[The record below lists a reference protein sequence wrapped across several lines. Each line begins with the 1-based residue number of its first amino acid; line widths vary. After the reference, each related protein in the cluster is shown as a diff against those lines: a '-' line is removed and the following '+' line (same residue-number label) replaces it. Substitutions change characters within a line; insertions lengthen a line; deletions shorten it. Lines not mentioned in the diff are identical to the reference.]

1 MAKAKSNAWKK
12 REEAFLKS
20 KVDAGIHPQDF
31 LDELNKKFG
40 NARTFTAI
48 ERKVARLGL
57 SLSACEKKLA
67 VPTVAEAKEL
77 VKKDIEITRLKA
89 EKLILR
95 KKYQQAIKSTS
106 TQEVVLEYMR
116 NYIQAFPEVPSPK
129 SGSVKDIGSS
139 EEELI
144 LNLGDIHAGE
154 VVKSEE
160 LNGLNEYNFE
170 VLTFRL
176 KALADSVINIAK
188 NKLSGYTFRKLHILG
203 LGDWISGTIHEE
215 LVENADGN
223 VIEWT
228 MNLAYIVAQ
237 MIRELAV
244 EFEEIE
250 FVGVIGNHGR
260 LHKKPRFKARHV
272 NWDYVC
278 YQMLSALLA
287 KQKNV
292 KCIIPKSFWH
302 IHKVNN
308 HNFLLIH
315 GDNINSSLGVP
326 WYGIQRMV
334 ANLKELLASKDQ
346 YFDYIM
352 LGHFHNYG
360 LLDRV
365 KGELFINGSLIGG
378 NEFSVG
384 KMFTSSEACQH
395 FCGVHP
401 KRGMTFRYKV
411 NVQHVKTTGELP
423 YKYVEDMS
431 LGNLI

>member
-1 MAKAKSNAWKK
+1 MANKAKAWKK
-12 REEAFLKS
+12 DEEKYLKS
-20 KVDAGIHPQDF
+20 KIEANVHPSDF

-40 NARTFTAI
+40 NGRTFTAI
-48 ERKVARLGL
+48 ERKLVRMGL
-57 SLSACEKKLA
+57 SLAGCEKKLA
-67 VPTVAEAKEL
+67 VPTIAESKII
-77 VKKDIEITRLKA
+77 VKKDIEISRLQA
-89 EKLILR
+89 EKKILT
-95 KKYQQAIKSTS
+95 KKYQQAIKASS
-106 TQEVVLEYMR
+106 TQEVIIDYL
-116 NYIQAFPEVPSPK
+116 NNHIQAFPEVVSPK
-129 SGSVKDIGSS
+129 PRSTKNTSSS

-154 VVKSEE
+154 VVKAEE
-160 LNGLNEYNFE
+160 MNDLNEYNFDIA
-170 VLTFRL
+170 TRRL
-176 KALADSVINIAK
+176 KAVADSVIDIAK

-215 LVENADGN
+215 LVETADGN

-228 MNLAYIVAQ
+228 MNLAYVVAQ

-260 LHKKPRFKARHV
+260 LHKKPRFKARYV

-292 KCIIPKSFWH
+292 KCTIPKSFWH
-302 IHKVNN
+302 IHRVNN

-315 GDNINSSLGVP
+315 GDNINSSLGIP

-346 YFDYIM
+346 HFDYIM

-365 KGELFINGSLIGG
+365 KGELVINGSLIGG
-378 NEFSVG
+378 NEYSVG

-401 KRGMTFRYKV
+401 KRGMTFRYKI
-411 NVQHVKTTGELP
+411 NVQHIDTASEVP
-423 YKYVEDMS
+423 YKYVEDMTLGS
-431 LGNLI
+431 LV

>member
-1 MAKAKSNAWKK
+1 MANKAKAWKK
-12 REEAFLKS
+12 DEEKYLRS
-20 KVDAGIHPQDF
+20 KIEANIHPQDF

-48 ERKVARLGL
+48 ERKVARMSL
-57 SLSACEKKLA
+57 SLATCEKKLA
-67 VPTVAEAKEL
+67 VPTIAESKTI
-77 VKKDIEITRLKA
+77 VKKDIEISRLQA
-89 EKLILR
+89 EKKILT
-95 KKYQQAIKSTS
+95 KKYQQAIKASS
-106 TQEVVLEYMR
+106 TQEVILDYL
-116 NYIQAFPEVPSPK
+116 NNHIQAFPEVVSPK
-129 SGSVKDIGSS
+129 PGSAQNTASS

-154 VVKSEE
+154 VVRAEE
-160 LNGLNEYNFE
+160 MNDLNEYNFNIA
-170 VLTFRL
+170 THRL
-176 KALADSVINIAK
+176 KALADSVIDIAK

-215 LVENADGN
+215 LVETADGN

-228 MNLAYIVAQ
+228 MNLAYVVAQ
-237 MIRELAV
+237 MIRELAT

-260 LHKKPRFKARHV
+260 LHRKPRFKARYV

-292 KCIIPKSFWH
+292 KCTIPKSFWH
-302 IHKVNN
+302 IHTVNN

-315 GDNINSSLGVP
+315 GDNINSSLGIP

-346 YFDYIM
+346 HFDYIM

-365 KGELFINGSLIGG
+365 KGELIINGSLIGG
-378 NEFSVG
+378 NEYSVG

-401 KRGMTFRYKV
+401 KRGMTFRYKI
-411 NVQHVKTTGELP
+411 NVQHIDTTGEVP
-423 YKYVEDMS
+423 YKYVEDMTLGS
-431 LGNLI
+431 LV

>member
-1 MAKAKSNAWKK
+1 
-12 REEAFLKS
+12 
-20 KVDAGIHPQDF
+20 VHPQDF
-31 LDELNKKFG
+31 LDEMNKKFG
-40 NARTFTAI
+40 KGRTFTAI
-48 ERKVARLGL
+48 ERKLARMNL
-57 SLSACEKKLA
+57 SLSTCSKKLA
-67 VPTVAEAKEL
+67 VPTIAESKVI
-77 VKKDIEITRLKA
+77 VKKDVEIIRLQA
-89 EKLILR
+89 EKQILA
-95 KKYQQAIKSTS
+95 KKYQQAINAAS
-106 TQEVVLEYMR
+106 TQEVILEYLH
-116 NYIQAFPEVPSPK
+116 NHLQALPEVAHPAP
-129 SGSVKDIGSS
+129 GSIKIANVNES

-154 VVKSEE
+154 VVKAEE
-160 LNGLNEYNFE
+160 LNGLNEYNFHI
-170 VLTFRL
+170 LTHRL
-176 KALADSVINIAK
+176 KCLTNSVINIAK

-215 LVENADGN
+215 LVENAEGN

-260 LHKKPRFKARHV
+260 LHKKPRFKARYV

-292 KCIIPKSFWH
+292 KCTIPKSFWH
-302 IHKVNN
+302 IHEVNN
-308 HNFLLIH
+308 HKFLLIH
-315 GDNINSSLGVP
+315 GDNINSNLGIP

-334 ANLKELLASKDQ
+334 ANLKELLASKEQ
-346 YFDYIM
+346 HFDYIM

-365 KGELFINGSLIGG
+365 KGELVINGSLIGG
-378 NEFSVG
+378 NEYSVG

-401 KRGMTFRYKV
+401 KRGMTFRYKI
-411 NVQHVKTTGELP
+411 NVQNIDTMGKAP
-423 YKYVEDMS
+423 YKYVENMT
-431 LGNLI
+431 LGDLI